1 MKNTNNLYVTQLLN
15 FERMKKL
22 SVIFMLCLFCLTTA
36 FAQSSKSGL
45 SFQFGAIL
53 PSAQFDEHP
62 SLSWVLP
69 NALEYDFSNAG
80 GAMLGASFG
89 IKYTYTFKKTALE
102 NSGLGVFI
110 SADGMWN
117 ALQKDIRNEYDKLNL
132 TKPMY
137 VNIPIMVGV
146 NYTTQFS
153 KVFGLWAEAGIGAD
167 LLIKTPEGFED
178 NLVNY
183 KLSAEFAVEAGA
195 GIILARTV
203 SLGAHY
209 YWMGNHDI
217 FMKTNS
223 VHPVLN
229 QPTSMKVGVWAFKL
243 GFHF

>member
-1 MKNTNNLYVTQLLN
+1 
-15 FERMKKL
+15 MKKL
-22 SVIFMLCLFCLTTA
+22 SVMIMLCLFCLTTA
-36 FAQSSKSGL
+36 FAQNSKSGL

-53 PSAQFDEHP
+53 PSAQFDEYP
-62 SLSWVLP
+62 ALSWPLP
-69 NALEYDFSNAG
+69 GAQFQFDFSNAG

-89 IKYTYTFKKTALE
+89 IKYTYTFNKTALE
-102 NSGLGVFI
+102 GKGLGIFI

-137 VNIPIMVGV
+137 VNIPIMVGL

-153 KVFGLWAEAGIGAD
+153 KVFGLWAEAGMGAD
-167 LLIKTPEGFED
+167 LLIKTPEGFKD
-178 NLVNY
+178 NLVHY
-183 KLSAEFAVEAGA
+183 KVSAEFAAEVGV

-203 SLGAHY
+203 TLGAHY

-223 VHPVLN
+223 VHPVLY